1 MGSKIAK
8 KIELNDLGNQCRY
21 PVRRSFKD
29 RMCTGYRP
37 LGTHWFRRSFREPV
51 PPFALVDGGE
61 HWIPHWFPIRS
72 LPYPGSRGRP

>member
-8 KIELNDLGNQCRY
+8 KIELNDLGIQCGY

-29 RMCTGYRP
+29 RMCTGY
-37 LGTHWFRRSFREPV
+37 LHWVPTGYLDRSGYPV